1 MARISSNRIEI
12 KTRYPTCYKKSKY
25 LFHGTRIY
33 LTPSF
38 SSYLSLH
45 LSSLIFDFGCEM
57 RFHIL
62 GTGAIGCH
70 VASVLRPR
78 HPITLLLRSNAAVKT
93 FKEQNNNSV
102 TYARTNQQP
111 IKVEGFDAEPV
122 GPSLQSPIEA
132 LFVSTKSQHAVEA
145 VRSVQPRLSRS
156 STLVLLQN
164 GMGLAEELLDKL
176 WPVKEAAPSIIIGVN
191 RHAIER
197 VAPFSVV
204 HHSGWDD
211 QEGGLMLGAM
221 PHSVPENATKVLD
234 AVAQFE
240 EFNSKI
246 FPWEELRRRMMR
258 KLVVNASINPVA
270 ALLGVRNGALHDN
283 PGADALLHA
292 VCQEA
297 HALLPELDTTADELF
312 DMVRKTVVI
321 AANNTCSTLQDLQ
334 ANRLTEVDYI
344 NGYLLKLAR
353 DRNIA
358 APVNEYLTNMIHA
371 KERVLGAK

>member
-1 MARISSNRIEI
+1 
-12 KTRYPTCYKKSKY
+12 
-25 LFHGTRIY
+25 
-33 LTPSF
+33 
-38 SSYLSLH
+38 
-45 LSSLIFDFGCEM
+45 M

-78 HPITLLLRSNAAVKT
+78 HPITLLLRSNAAVKA
-93 FKEQNNNSV
+93 FKEEKNSTV
-102 TYARTNQQP
+102 IYNRSDKQP
-111 IKVEGFDAEPV
+111 IKVSGFDAEPV
-122 GPSLQSPIEA
+122 GSSLQSPIEA
-132 LFVSTKSQHAVEA
+132 LFVATKSQHAVDA

-176 WPVKEAAPSIIIGVN
+176 WPSTETAPSIIIGVN

-197 VAPFSVV
+197 MEPFSVT
-204 HHSGWDD
+204 HYSGWDD
-211 QEGGLMLGAM
+211 QEGGLMLGSM
-221 PHSVPENATKVLD
+221 PHSVPENTTKVLD
-234 AVAQFE
+234 AIAHFE
-240 EFNSKI
+240 EFNCKI

-270 ALLGVRNGALHDN
+270 ALLGVKNGALHDN
-283 PGADALLHA
+283 PGAEALLRG

-297 HALLPELDTTADELF
+297 HALLPELNTTADELM
-312 DMVRKTVVI
+312 DMVQKTVVI
-321 AANNTCSTLQDLQ
+321 AGGNSCSTLQDLR
-334 ANRLTEVDYI
+334 AKRLTEVDYI

-353 DRNIA
+353 DRGIA